1 MNAYKVETVLA
12 EDGTVLLKDLP
23 FQAGEAVEI
32 IILGTENLPSD
43 AQSPSVALLVDQS
56 FSDLNLSS
64 SLVFDGEYLK
74 AVSETMT
81 EWHSPE
87 DEIAYAD
94 L

>member
-23 FQAGEAVEI
+23 FHAGETVEI
-32 IILGTENLPSD
+32 IVLGTENLPLE
-43 AQSPSVALLVDQS
+43 AQSPSVASLVDQS
-56 FSDLNLSS
+56 FSALNSS
-64 SLVFDGEYLK
+64 SLLVSDGEYLK

-81 EWHSPE
+81 EWYSPE